1 MVKEI
6 NKKQSYKITTLHT
19 DYLASYVI
27 YISPIGPR
35 HRLGLGCRDC
45 RERAGISTAI
55 IVWPLA
61 NVRIEFANVRLGQY
75 KSPAAGGAELASVP
89 VSAGAE
95 FCILSFGAS
104 RDQVLRRLVACP
116 GSTMRDRNVSLRHLS
131 TSHVLDIYY
140 RPTLAIR

>member
-1 MVKEI
+1 MKEI
-6 NKKQSYKITTLHT
+6 NKKQSYKITTLRT

-27 YISPIGPR
+27 YISSIGPR

-95 FCILSFGAS
+95 FCISSFGAS

-131 TSHVLDIYY
+131 TSH
-140 RPTLAIR
+140 A